1 MLHDECGGVGD
12 DVEAMMMDEMPAEDR
27 KPGRRLVG
35 GLTPTQWS
43 SPGSVIFN
51 GGAGQPLG
59 ARLCDEA
66 GRSLHGSDPA
76 ALIRLA
82 PYQTGQHPGRDPN
95 TTGQNK
101 YGWH

>member
-1 MLHDECGGVGD
+1 MLHDVCCGVDD
-12 DVEAMMMDEMPAEDR
+12 DVEAKMMDEMPAEDR
-27 KPGRRLVG
+27 KPGRRLAG

-76 ALIRLA
+76 AQKHVSRQGN
-82 PYQTGQHPGRDPN
+82 QTHSGETLH
-95 TTGQNK
+95 
-101 YGWH
+101 